1 MISALVMSFSLV
13 LSAKFLYGML
23 HTKAKKYELAKT
35 AKEKARR
42 KKKKFKKK
50 KKPEP
55 SLDEDFSY
63 LMK

>member
-1 MISALVMSFSLV
+1 
-13 LSAKFLYGML
+13 ML